1 MCSISNFDNFTSLN
15 FITLSFYSSANTF
28 IVLRC
33 YDTSFWHSVRET
45 QFSCRGKRRVGIL
58 PATVPCTCYCT
69 IRGHFANIISNIN
82 FDVPGQDFCLQS
94 FLIFQVFA
102 KVPKI
107 GIFGLSKRHEKIR
120 RLAIFLY
127 FRVVIW
133 LPFLNAKGDCD
144 TLSHLSS
151 RVI

>member
-1 MCSISNFDNFTSLN
+1 LQFLKELYEKFPIRLLLLTGGFSI
-15 FITLSFYSSANTF
+15 
-28 IVLRC
+28 
-33 YDTSFWHSVRET
+33 T
-45 QFSCRGKRRVGIL
+45 QAGFFV
-58 PATVPCTCYCT
+58 CYCT
-69 IRGHFANIISNIN
+69 ITEHFATIISNIN

-94 FLIFQVFA
+94 FLTFQVFA

-107 GIFGLSKRHEKIR
+107 GTFGLSKRHEKIHH
-120 RLAIFLY
+120 LAIFLY

-151 RVI
+151 RAI